1 MNEKYLKK
9 IEYDKIVAL
18 LTDYADS
25 EPGKLYIE
33 RITPSTDYNTIRS
46 NLNELESV
54 MYFIKAKGKPNFE
67 GLNDVDQII
76 KRLSLKGVLNNKELL
91 VIKDNS
97 YLARKVFETSEGL
110 SKYCKEEADDIKT
123 KIDEVVPL
131 YDIET
136 EIRRCILSEDE
147 IADDASSELMHIRK
161 SIFKNQDAIKDKL
174 LSFTR
179 GEKYRKYLQD
189 NIITMR
195 QDRYVIPVKNE
206 YRNEVKGVIHDTSQ
220 TGSTLFIEPIE
231 IVNLNNKIRELLTE
245 EKKEI
250 ERILRKL
257 SEQCS
262 VYKDEILNNFN
273 VCRYLDVA
281 FAKAAYALTYKGI
294 IPSIN
299 IDNKINLVNAKHPL
313 IANDIVVPI
322 DFKIGDDYRIL
333 VITGPN
339 TGGKTVTL
347 KTVGLLTAMAHA
359 GLAIPAN
366 DGSEICIFD
375 NIYVDIGDE
384 QSIEQNLSTFS
395 SHMTNIIK
403 ILDEADSKSL
413 VLLDELGAG
422 TDPVEGSALAL
433 AIIET
438 LKEKNITT
446 VATTHYTE
454 LKTYASVTENVEN
467 ASCEFDVKTLKPT
480 YRLLIG
486 IPGKSNALYISKRLG
501 LSEEI
506 IKKANNSIDNKN
518 SDYENIILAL
528 EKNRQKMEKER
539 IKASEYKN
547 QIEGIKKELEIERAN
562 IEKEKS
568 KIIEK
573 ANKEA
578 RKLIDKALNKA
589 EELVNEID
597 NLKKNNISVNAKIE
611 ADFKAAVRE
620 TRQLFDINET
630 VEDTEQENNIED
642 IRSGDAVMLK
652 NLKQKADV
660 LTNPDKNGD
669 MIVQAGIIKMTVN
682 IKDIF
687 KINEQKAI
695 NDRLKTNIIK
705 SSGPAKMEIDI
716 RGNTIYEAESKLD
729 KFIEQGFFSGLHE
742 LSVIHGKGTGTLRK
756 GVHDYLKS
764 HPYIKSFRLGTYGE
778 GESGV
783 TVVFMKEKNL
793 NK

>member
-1 MNEKYLKK
+1 MDEKYLKK
-9 IEYDKIVAL
+9 IEYDKIIL
-18 LTDYADS
+18 LLANYADS
-25 EPGKLYIE
+25 IPGKAYIE
-33 RITPSTDYNTIRS
+33 SIRPSDDYDLINST
-46 NLNELESV
+46 LNELESAI
-54 MYFIKAKGKPNFE
+54 YFIKAKGKPNFE
-67 GLNDVDQII
+67 GLEDTDKIT
-76 KRLSLKGVLNNKELL
+76 KRLRLKGILNNKEL
-91 VIKDNS
+91 IIIRDNS
-97 YLARKVFETSEGL
+97 YLARKVFETAEGVSQYCTNSE
-110 SKYCKEEADDIKT
+110 DDIKT
-123 KIDEVVPL
+123 KIDNIVPL
-131 YDIET
+131 YDIEA

-147 IADDASSELMHIRK
+147 IADDASTELMRIRK
-161 SIFKNQDAIKDKL
+161 TIFKNQDAIKDKL

-179 GEKYRKYLQD
+179 SERYKKYLQD
-189 NIITMR
+189 NIITIR

-206 YRNEVKGVIHDTSQ
+206 YRNEIKGVVHDTSQ

-231 IVNLNNKIRELLTE
+231 IVNLNNKIRELITE

-250 ERILRKL
+250 ERILRQL
-257 SEQCS
+257 SEQCAL
-262 VYKDEILNNFN
+262 YIDEIMNNFST
-273 VCRYLDVA
+273 CRYLDVA
-281 FAKAAYALTYKGI
+281 FAKASYAFAYNGVV
-294 IPSIN
+294 PNIN
-299 IDNKINLVNAKHPL
+299 TEKRINLINAKHPL
-313 IANDIVVPI
+313 ISKDIVVPI
-322 DFKIGDDYRIL
+322 DFKIGYDYRIL

-347 KTVGLLTAMAHA
+347 KTVGLLTAMAQS

-366 DGSEICIFD
+366 NGSEISVFD
-375 NIYVDIGDE
+375 SIYVDVGDE

-395 SHMTNIIK
+395 SHMTNLIQ
-403 ILDEADSKSL
+403 ILKEADSGSL

-438 LKEKNITT
+438 LREKNITT

-486 IPGKSNALYISKRLG
+486 IPGKSNALYISRRLG
-501 LSEEI
+501 LSEDI
-506 IKKANNSIDNKN
+506 IKKASNSIDNKN

-547 QIEGIKKELEIERAN
+547 QIEQIKKELETERAN
-562 IEKEKS
+562 IDKEKDR
-568 KIIEK
+568 IIEK

-578 RKLIDKALNKA
+578 KKLIDKALNKA

-597 NLKKNNISVNAKIE
+597 NLKKNNITVNAKVE
-611 ADFKAAVRE
+611 ADFKAAVRQ
-620 TRQLFDINET
+620 TRELFDIKET
-630 VEDTEQENNIED
+630 DTETEYQNYSDE
-642 IRSGDAVMLK
+642 IRSGDSVMLRS
-652 NLKQKADV
+652 LKQKADV
-660 LTNPDKNGD
+660 LTAPDKNGD
-669 MIVQAGIIKMTVN
+669 LIVQAGIIKMTVN
-682 IKDIF
+682 IKDVF

-716 RGNTIYEAESKLD
+716 RGNTIYEAEAKLD
-729 KFIEQGFFSGLHE
+729 KFIEQGYFSGLHE
-742 LSVIHGKGTGTLRK
+742 LSVIHGKGTGALRK

-778 GESGV
+778 GEAGV
-783 TVVFMKEKNL
+783 TVVFLKEKNL
-793 NK
+793 K